1 MTRLS
6 DRTFQILKD
15 EVNRHYMPTP
25 EQRLSQQQDVERI
38 ILIARLE
45 ALHEQSGQAVTQA
58 QLWEE
63 LCDIVPNFDR
73 QILRR
78 VGRVDITKPLA
89 DASFG
94 LGVAGISATLLLA
107 NPFNL
112 QASQQGESSQAIA
125 DTSNASRPSS
135 MAASRSQNLY
145 ETAKAFGWQAA
156 VKGQNP
162 PHSVQHWRETASL
175 WAQAI
180 ALLDQ
185 VPPRDRFY
193 PIAQTKK
200 AEYQRNL
207 KQIQARQAAAQ
218 DNNRLIPKPQ
228 FSRRIAQTKPTSP
241 PAVQR
246 SVSGVAAA
254 AEATSTAATVASVAT
269 PPPAAA
275 AQTAAQGSALELA
288 KQYGWDAAIA
298 AQNAPHPAEK
308 WADISRTWQLAIHSL
323 NQVDTEHPDYAEA
336 QQVKERYEHNLSIIR
351 IRYQQE
357 QDASQRLQS
366 LQASLAELDRI
377 SPVTSPARYSQMQA
391 IVERLQSI
399 PAGTVAYKQAQQ
411 LIANIQAQM
420 PEAPYKREGTAIAI
434 SD

>member
-15 EVNRHYMPTP
+15 EVNRHYTPTP

-125 DTSNASRPSS
+125 DTSN
-135 MAASRSQNLY
+135 ASRSQNLY

-246 SVSGVAAA
+246 SVSGVVTAV
-254 AEATSTAATVASVAT
+254 EATSTAAAVASVAA
-269 PPPAAA
+269 PPPAA
-275 AQTAAQGSALELA
+275 QTAQESALGLA
-288 KQYGWDAAIA
+288 KQYGWAAAIA